1 MGITLYLR
9 PMQEKKQ
16 TVETLPD
23 GIEIRRALVKGQEDE
38 RARLAQELHDGIA
51 PLLTTLKLKVG
62 AIEMQPADKEE
73 LKSMIDET
81 ISEIRRIS
89 NNLMPSVLRDFGVGE
104 ALRNLMLT
112 VQAATPGLSVRYQSD
127 IPRPERIP
135 REIQLALYRIAQEG
149 VNNAL
154 KHARATEIRMSVTQF
169 ENYVS
174 LFLMDDGAGFDP
186 KQPYSGNGLRNMQV
200 RAEVF
205 RGIFQINSG
214 EEGTAIEIEIPLET
228 AR

>member
-1 MGITLYLR
+1 
-9 PMQEKKQ
+9 MQEPNQ
-16 TVETLPD
+16 PTEILPD

-62 AIEMQPADKEE
+62 AIVMEAADKET
-73 LKSMIDET
+73 LKDMIDNT
-81 ISEIRRIS
+81 IAEIRRIS
-89 NNLMPSVLRDFGVGE
+89 NNLMPAVLRDFGVGE

-112 VQAATPGLSVRYQSD
+112 VQAATPGLSVKYQSD
-127 IPRPERIP
+127 IPRPDRIP

-154 KHARATEIRMSVTQF
+154 KHAQPTELRMSITQF
-169 ENYVS
+169 ERYVS
-174 LFLMDDGAGFDP
+174 LFFMDDGAGFDP
-186 KQPYSGNGLRNMQV
+186 TKPHAGNGLRNMQV

-205 RGIFQINSG
+205 RGTFQVNTG
-214 EEGTAIEIEIPLET
+214 PEGTAIEIEIPLENVD
-228 AR
+228 